1 MIVKYFETPCP
12 HFIIDN
18 FLPNRASQEILQE
31 VIDLESQYT
40 QAGVGAIQE
49 NLAHKEESETCK
61 LQVDISKNTIRDNQV
76 IYLDHIFAYK
86 RDQSKTLTYL
96 NHKICEDFEFI
107 NEMEKANHMFPL
119 INTVNT
125 SETLVSRYGKC
136 DFYGWHYDTLSHRE
150 LRLITISYYVN
161 KEPLQFD
168 GGRIMFYN
176 KETKEKKAIEPKH
189 NRAVIF
195 MSTNAL
201 HSVEHVNLSG
211 KKWEEGRF
219 SVQFWLGFNNQHKFR
234 D

>member
-1 MIVKYFETPCP
+1 MNVQYFETPCP
-12 HFIIDN
+12 HFIIDD

-31 VIDLESQYT
+31 VIDLEPQYT
-40 QAGVGAIQE
+40 QAGTQGDHIH
-49 NLAHKEESETCK
+49 LAHMEECEECK
-61 LQVDISKNTIRDNQV
+61 LQVNISRNTIRDNQV
-76 IYLDHIFAYK
+76 IYLDQIFAHK
-86 RDQSKTLTYL
+86 RDTSKTLTYL
-96 NHKICEDFEFI
+96 DRKICDDQEFI
-107 NEMEKANHMFPL
+107 NEMERANHMFPL
-119 INTVNT
+119 INIVNT

-136 DFYGWHYDTLSHRE
+136 DFYGWHYDGSNIRE
-150 LRLITISYYVN
+150 ARLITVSYYVN

-219 SVQFWLGFNNQHKFR
+219 SVQFWLGFNNKHRFR